1 MTDERLRQAAELLRA
16 GRQKKARRLLIELV
30 EENELHEQ
38 AWLLLSAATDSL
50 EDQLTA
56 LRNTLY
62 INPHNQKAKQ
72 RLIFRLTKQGKAAL
86 QKGNTAEASAIFKE
100 ALTHDPQAEAGW
112 LWLSQA
118 AETVEDQIAALE
130 QAQRLN
136 PHNKHT
142 AATLTTLH
150 KLTADPFKLADHYI
164 NRGDIGRATE
174 IYQGI
179 AWQSNNGQQALAK
192 QKLQQ
197 LEEERALNQEPVVP
211 PRPTSTLLR
220 LMFGPPLFYALVV
233 LLHEGLNPLNI
244 DPILITASLL
254 VFLGSFLM
262 VGTRMTPDHVLWLQ
276 LFGAHGLQRPLR
288 IGIWLTGLCCVL
300 VPFILVFTAAWQ
312 RYQATITYLPWH
324 Y

>member
-1 MTDERLRQAAELLRA
+1 MSDERLRQAAELLRA
-16 GRQKKARRLLIELV
+16 GRKKKARTLLIELV

-38 AWLLLSAATDSL
+38 AWLLLSAATDNL

-62 INPHNQKAKQ
+62 INPYNQKAKQ
-72 RLIFRLTKQGKAAL
+72 RLIYRLIKQGKAAL
-86 QKGNTAEASAIFKE
+86 QKGRTAEASAIFRE
-100 ALTHDPQAEAGW
+100 VLTYDPQVETGW

-136 PHNKHT
+136 PQNKNT
-142 AATLTTLH
+142 AATLSSLQN
-150 KLTADPFKLADHYI
+150 LTADPLKLADHYI
-164 NRGDIGRATE
+164 NRGDIARATE

-179 AWQSNNGQQALAK
+179 AWHNSNGQQARAQ

-197 LEEERALNQEPVVP
+197 LEAELLLHQKPVVP

-244 DPILITASLL
+244 DPILIAASLL

-262 VGTRMTPDHVLWLQ
+262 VGTRMTPNHHLWLQ
-276 LFGAHGLQRPLR
+276 LFGVHGLQRPLR

-312 RYQATITYLPWH
+312 RYQTTIGQLPWH